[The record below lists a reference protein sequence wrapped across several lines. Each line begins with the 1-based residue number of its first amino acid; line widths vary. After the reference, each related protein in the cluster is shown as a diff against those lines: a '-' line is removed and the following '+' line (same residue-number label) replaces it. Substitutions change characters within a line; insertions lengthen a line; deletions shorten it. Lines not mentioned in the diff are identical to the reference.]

1 LRHLA
6 ITRTIMSGTRSRA
19 DTRIGTTPESLLMT
33 GILVDDV
40 GNSLEESEQAN
51 PVKAAILQMSAHRSR
66 C

>member
-1 LRHLA
+1 
-6 ITRTIMSGTRSRA
+6 
-19 DTRIGTTPESLLMT
+19 MT